1 MPDNSILLVGVFGAA
16 HGVRGEIRLKS
27 FTADPL
33 TIGHYGTLK
42 SKAGAAFK
50 LLSLRPVKDDICV
63 ARVEGIND
71 RNAAEK
77 LTNTELFI
85 LKEQLPAAAEDEF
98 YFADLIGLR
107 AEDASG
113 ALLGHVKS
121 IENYGAG
128 DILVLQS
135 DQGEATMLPFTR
147 AVVPK
152 VEIAQGRVVIELPTE
167 VEIEGEV
174 PSPMGEG

>member
-1 MPDNSILLVGVFGAA
+1 MPDKSLLLVGVFGAA

-33 TIGHYGTLK
+33 TIGHYGALK
-42 SKAGAAFK
+42 SKRGESYK

-63 ARVEGIND
+63 ARVEGIAD
-71 RNAAEK
+71 RSAAEK
-77 LTNTELFI
+77 LTNVELYI
-85 LKEQLPAAAEDEF
+85 LKSQLPPADEDEF

-107 AEDASG
+107 AEAASC
-113 ALLGHVKS
+113 ALLGQIKS

-128 DILVLQS
+128 DILVLQGV
-135 DQGEATMLPFTR
+135 DGEAKMLPFTR

-152 VEIAQGRVVIELPTE
+152 VEISAGRVIVELPTE
-167 VEIEGEV
+167 VEIEGE
-174 PSPMGEG
+174 E

>member
-1 MPDNSILLVGVFGAA
+1 MADKSLIAVGVFGAA

-27 FTADPL
+27 YTADPL
-33 TIGHYGTLK
+33 AIGHYGPLK
-42 SKAGAAFK
+42 SKTGAIFK
-50 LLSLRPVKDDICV
+50 LLALRPVKDDICV
-63 ARVEGIND
+63 ARVDGVGD
-71 RNAAEK
+71 RNGAEK

-85 LKEQLPAAAEDEF
+85 LKEQLPAADEDEF

-107 AEDASG
+107 AEDEAG
-113 ALLGHVKS
+113 AVLGHVKS

-147 AVVPK
+147 AVVPR
-152 VEIAQGRVVIELPTE
+152 VEIAQGRVIVALPTE
-167 VEIEGEV
+167 VEIEGEA
-174 PSPMGEG
+174 

>member
-1 MPDNSILLVGVFGAA
+1 MPDKSLLLVGVFGAA

-33 TIGHYGTLK
+33 AIGHYGALK
-42 SKAGAAFK
+42 SKGGESFT

-63 ARVEGIND
+63 ARVEGIAD

-85 LKEQLPAAAEDEF
+85 LKEQLPPAEEDEF

-113 ALLGHVKS
+113 AVLGLIKS

-128 DILVLQS
+128 DILVLRCV
-135 DQGEATMLPFTR
+135 DGEEKLLPFTR
-147 AVVPK
+147 GVVPK
-152 VEIAQGRVVIELPTE
+152 IEIAQGRVIIELPQE
-167 VEIEGEV
+167 VEIEGE
-174 PSPMGEG
+174 E